1 MQRKSKWQ
9 LLTYAIV
16 FSCVFAGL
24 EIEIPNSQPNSWL
37 NTNEAAYA
45 KSTGGRSKG
54 GSFKKSPSSSPP
66 RRSSSPSNSNSSTTT
81 STTTIYHSS
90 GGGDTVIMP
99 MWAQLMLFIC
109 FALLAVI
116 LLFTL
121 VLNVLKAI
129 QGSFGQK
136 VITAEQEL
144 DNDTVTVSKIQVAL
158 LAQARSLQSQLSELS
173 LNSNTDS
180 SEGLLQL
187 MQESVLVLLRNA
199 ENWTHVSTSSQSVH
213 RDRAEVVF
221 NEISLQQRSNLSVE
235 TLTNVNGLRQQKP
248 VTSHLEEGSADYIV
262 VTLII
267 GTADDRPIFTEVRTI
282 EALTTTLTKIGS
294 MRSDYLMMF
303 ELIWSPQ
310 VETDSLTYDELL
322 TEYTNMAQIA

>member
-1 MQRKSKWQ
+1 
-9 LLTYAIV
+9 LLTYAIA

-24 EIEIPNSQPNSWL
+24 GIELPNSQPNSWL

-54 GSFKKSPSSSPP
+54 GSFKKSPSSSSP

-90 GGGDTVIMP
+90 GGGNTVIMP

-129 QGSFGQK
+129 QGSFGK

-173 LNSNTDS
+173 LSANTDT

-235 TLTNVNGLRQQKP
+235 TLTNVNGLKQQKP
-248 VTSHLEEGSADYIV
+248 VTSNLEEGSADYIV

-310 VETDSLTYDELL
+310 VETDTLTYDELL

>member
-1 MQRKSKWQ
+1 MQRKLKWQ
-9 LLTYAIV
+9 LLTSAIA
-16 FSCVFAGL
+16 FSYVFAGL
-24 EIEIPNSQPNSWL
+24 GIELPNQPNSWL

-90 GGGDTVIMP
+90 GGGNTVIMP
-99 MWAQLMLFIC
+99 MWAQLILFIC

-158 LAQARSLQSQLSELS
+158 LAQSRSLQSQLSELS
-173 LNSNTDS
+173 LNANTDS

-187 MQESVLVLLRNA
+187 MQESVLVLLRNP

-248 VTSHLEEGSADYIV
+248 VTSDIEEGSADYIV

-282 EALTTTLTKIGS
+282 EALTTTLNKIGS

-310 VETDSLTYDELL
+310 VETDTLTYDELL

>member
-9 LLTYAIV
+9 LLTYAIA

-24 EIEIPNSQPNSWL
+24 GIELPNSQPNSWL

-54 GSFKKSPSSSPP
+54 GSFKKSPSSSSP

-90 GGGDTVIMP
+90 GGGNTVIMP

-129 QGSFGQK
+129 QGSFGK

-173 LNSNTDS
+173 LSANTDT

-235 TLTNVNGLRQQKP
+235 TLTNVNGLKQQKP
-248 VTSHLEEGSADYIV
+248 VTSNLEEGSADYIV

-310 VETDSLTYDELL
+310 VETDTLTYDELL

>member
-9 LLTYAIV
+9 LLTSAIA

-24 EIEIPNSQPNSWL
+24 GIELPNQPNSWL

-66 RRSSSPSNSNSSTTT
+66 RRSSSPSNSNSSTT

-129 QGSFGQK
+129 QSSFGQK

-158 LAQARSLQSQLSELS
+158 LAQAPSLQSQLSELS
-173 LNSNTDS
+173 LSVNADS

-248 VTSHLEEGSADYIV
+248 VTSDIDEGSADYIV

-310 VETDSLTYDELL
+310 VETDTLTYDELL